1 MAKKEI
7 LKKVLKGLK
16 APSAFLKGSKA
27 PMVGALIAGAAGA
40 AYPVMSSV
48 AKYKKEL
55 EAERKSHEMVGKL
68 SDKRREQIIARRK
81 KIKEQRLLQDQL
93 PKKIPMKLPKILP
106 KK

>member
-16 APSAFLKGSKA
+16 APML
-27 PMVGALIAGAAGA
+27 GALIAGPTGA
-40 AYPVMSSV
+40 VAVPALSSAV
-48 AKYKKEL
+48 KYKKEL